1 MLGFLSTTL
10 NTTPTTIRSGM
21 PKPRR
26 NAVVFGALSNSTSLM

>member
-1 MLGFLSTTL
+1 MVGFLSTTL
-10 NTTPTTIRSGM
+10 SMIPKSAKIGM

>member
-1 MLGFLSTTL
+1 MVGRVSTTL
-10 NTTPTTIRSGM
+10 SMIPKTAKIPI